1 MAFVLFG
8 SFNGYSGWENKII
21 EVCTTFFEK
30 YQRFPN
36 YIRMKETTMEFLF
49 EELDLETENPE
60 EHAVKDSNGNLLLP
74 VQIKDDDSWDDVKID
89 DYESQS
95 ENDVIY
101 PVMFGLNDD
110 STVSFVTNKFELKFL
125 EGEDLPED
133 YFIVQFGDDPDG
145 GGEDYEEETYQ
156 VNLQLKLLAA

>member
-1 MAFVLFG
+1 MAFALFG

-36 YIRMKETTMEFLF
+36 YIRMTETTMESLF

-60 EHAVKDSNGNLLLP
+60 EHAVKDNDGNTLLP
-74 VQIKDDDSWDDVKID
+74 VQMRDGDSWDDIEMEN
-89 DYESQS
+89 YESQS
-95 ENDVIY
+95 ENDVIF
-101 PVMFGLNDD
+101 PVMFGPNDD